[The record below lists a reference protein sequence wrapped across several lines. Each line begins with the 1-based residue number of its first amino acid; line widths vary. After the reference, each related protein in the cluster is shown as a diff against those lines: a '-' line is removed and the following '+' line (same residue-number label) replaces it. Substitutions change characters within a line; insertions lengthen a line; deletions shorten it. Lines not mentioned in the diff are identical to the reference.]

1 MDNKEKL
8 LAIFQ
13 NDPLNLLEVKPQ
25 ASPVKSE
32 DERLVASFH
41 EINDFYEKHG
51 RKPEKSMDM
60 QERTLYSRLKG
71 INENDEKR
79 AILSTHD
86 IHNLLD
92 APVENEVHTIDD
104 IFASDELGIFDSN
117 AEDIFTLT
125 HVPKETTM
133 PDYVA
138 RRKPCK
144 DFEKYEQRLIDCQ
157 ADLKE
162 GKRKLYPF
170 KDEQQIHQGYF
181 FVLKGVLLY
190 VAEVGKR
197 EKSKG
202 KTNARLRCIFENGT
216 ESDMLLRSLA
226 AELYKDGRRVSE
238 YEDRLY
244 DQFTNV
250 TDEDDVTG
258 FIYVL
263 KSQSNDPKIKE
274 MENLYKIGFSRV
286 PVRERIKNAENE
298 TTYLMAPVEIISEY
312 QCFNMNPH
320 KFEQLLH
327 AFFSKV
333 CLNVDVYDNKGH
345 RHTPREWFQVPYTVI
360 DEVINYILSGEIVDY
375 RYDYERERIVAR

>member
-1 MDNKEKL
+1 MDNEQKL
-8 LAIFQ
+8 LAIFED
-13 NDPLNLLEVKPQ
+13 DPFNLLEVKPQ
-25 ASPVKSE
+25 TSPVKSE
-32 DERLVASFH
+32 DERLVASFQ
-41 EINDFYEKHG
+41 EINDFFKKHG
-51 RKPEKSMDM
+51 RKPEKSMNM
-60 QERTLYSRLKG
+60 QERTLYARLKG
-71 INENDEKR
+71 INENAEKR
-79 AILSTHD
+79 AALSAYD
-86 IHNLLD
+86 EHNLLD
-92 APVENEVHTIDD
+92 DPVPNEVHTIDD
-104 IFASDELGIFDSN
+104 IFASDDLGVLDSN

-144 DFEKYEQRLIDCQ
+144 DFAKYEQRFLDCQ

-190 VAEVGKR
+190 VAKVGKR
-197 EKSKG
+197 EKMNG

-244 DQFTNV
+244 EQFSNV
-250 TDEDDVTG
+250 SDEDDETG

-263 KSQSNDPKIKE
+263 KSKSDDPKIKE
-274 MENLYKIGFSRV
+274 MGNLYKIGFSRV
-286 PVRERIKNAENE
+286 PVEERIKNAENE
-298 TTYLMAPVEIISEY
+298 TTYLMAPVEVVSEY
-312 QCFNMNPH
+312 QCFNMNPQ

-327 AFFSKV
+327 TFFAKV
-333 CLNVDVYDNKGH
+333 CLNVDIFDADGN
-345 RHTPREWFQVPYTVI
+345 RHTPREWFDVPLSVI
-360 DEVINYILSGEIVDY
+360 DDTVNYILSGEIVDY
-375 RYDYERERIVAR
+375 RYDDDREIIVAR

>member
-1 MDNKEKL
+1 MDNEQKL
-8 LAIFQ
+8 LDIFKD
-13 NDPLNLLEVKPQ
+13 DPFNLLELKPQ
-25 ASPVKSE
+25 TSPVKSE
-32 DERLVASFH
+32 DERLVSSFQ

-60 QERTLYSRLKG
+60 QERSLHARLKG
-71 INENDEKR
+71 INENAEKR
-79 AILSTHD
+79 AALSAHD
-86 IHNLLD
+86 KHNLLD
-92 APVENEVHTIDD
+92 EPVPSEVHTIDD
-104 IFASDELGIFDSN
+104 IFASDDLGIFDN
-117 AEDIFTLT
+117 NVEDIFTLK

-144 DFEKYEQRLIDCQ
+144 DFAKYEQRLIDCQ
-157 ADLKE
+157 ADLNK

-238 YEDRLY
+238 YEDKLY

-250 TDEDDVTG
+250 SDEDDETG
-258 FIYVL
+258 FIYIL
-263 KSQSNDPKIKE
+263 KSKSNDPKIKE
-274 MENLYKIGFSRV
+274 IENLYKIGFSRV

-298 TTYLMAPVEIISEY
+298 TTYLMAPVEIVSEY

-327 AFFSKV
+327 TFFAKV
-333 CLNVDVYDNKGH
+333 CLNVDVFDTDGN
-345 RHTPREWFQVPYTVI
+345 RHTPREWFQVPLSVI
-360 DEVINYILSGEIVDY
+360 DDTINCILSGEIVDY
-375 RYDYERERIVAR
+375 RYDDDREMIVAR